1 MRRFAVVSIDMFQ
14 TLVSIDSRRHH
25 IWRALLGERYS
36 ESLAEEY
43 WALTGKVVMEHFHR
57 LTAQREFLPLESVFE
72 EAFAELF
79 RVVGLDF
86 DPRDAAHVFTTQH
99 ALAACYE
106 DTRIFLDAVAGVY
119 PLCLITDADADML
132 SSSLLSLCGFD
143 SVFISAEHR
152 SYKNDPEAKLF
163 SAVIEHYGVPPERI
177 LHIGDGKSD
186 VLGAR
191 RVGMTTCW
199 LDRNGRSWRHHR
211 VRPDY
216 TVRALLEVSSIL
228 RMDVDNSG

>member
-1 MRRFAVVSIDMFQ
+1 
-14 TLVSIDSRRHH
+14 
-25 IWRALLGERYS
+25 
-36 ESLAEEY
+36 
-43 WALTGKVVMEHFHR
+43 
-57 LTAQREFLPLESVFE
+57 
-72 EAFAELF
+72 
-79 RVVGLDF
+79 
-86 DPRDAAHVFTTQH
+86 
-99 ALAACYE
+99 
-106 DTRIFLDAVAGVY
+106 
-119 PLCLITDADADML
+119 
-132 SSSLLSLCGFD
+132 LLSLCGFD
-143 SVFISAEHR
+143 SVFASAQFR

-177 LHIGDGKSD
+177 LHIGDGSSD

-228 RMDVDNSG
+228 GMDVDSSG